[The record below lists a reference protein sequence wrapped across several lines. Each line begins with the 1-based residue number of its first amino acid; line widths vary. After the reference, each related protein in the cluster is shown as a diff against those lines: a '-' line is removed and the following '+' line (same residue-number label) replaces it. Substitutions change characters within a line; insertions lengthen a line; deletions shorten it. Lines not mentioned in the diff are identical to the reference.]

1 LKPNRAATIDVR
13 QITIGIVVYIYVSSG
28 GAFERSVEV
37 EVSMRKVFIPFA
49 VAAGIGL
56 LTVSSMVSAQ
66 DKFDPKAFFDQLQKQ
81 GAQLPPG
88 FSPEKFFDDL
98 QKQGAQAGSFD
109 PKRFFED
116 LQKQGAKLPA
126 AFDPQKF
133 FNDLQQ
139 QGGKVPPIIKMK

>member
-1 LKPNRAATIDVR
+1 MTI
-13 QITIGIVVYIYVSSG
+13 YIHLSFG
-28 GAFERSVEV
+28 GALGRSVKV
-37 EVSMRKVFIPFA
+37 EVSMRKVLIPFA

-56 LTVSSMVSAQ
+56 LTASSMVSAQ
-66 DKFDPKAFFDQLQKQ
+66 DKFDPKGFFDQLQKQ

-88 FSPEKFFDDL
+88 FSPEKFFEDL

-116 LQKQGAKLPA
+116 LQKQGAKLPV

-133 FNDLQQ
+133 FEDLQQ